1 MNMFTWMVFAAVALT
16 LLSLATGI
24 LAMLKDGEVGH
35 YESAH
40 WMNWRV
46 GFQAL
51 AAAMVLMAMNA
62 PQ

>member
-16 LLSLATGI
+16 LFSLASGI
-24 LAMLKDGEVGH
+24 IAMISNGEVGH
-35 YESAH
+35 FESGH

-51 AAAMVLMAMNA
+51 AVAMVLMAMNA